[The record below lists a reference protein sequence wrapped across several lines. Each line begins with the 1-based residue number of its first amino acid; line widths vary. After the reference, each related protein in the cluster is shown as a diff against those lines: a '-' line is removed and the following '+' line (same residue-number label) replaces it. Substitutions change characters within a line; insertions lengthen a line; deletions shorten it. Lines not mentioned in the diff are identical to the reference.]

1 MVYKLIIRTDIR
13 YFQPDT
19 RIQNNIMQITF
30 ETLPMAI
37 EILIKEVRSLK
48 ADIDKK
54 NSKVNDEQVVD
65 RLEARRIL
73 GTHGK
78 KLSEARFAQLKKE
91 GRINTYGF
99 GGKHFY
105 NVEELEILKRR

>member
-1 MVYKLIIRTDIR
+1 MIGVYNQ
-13 YFQPDT
+13 YFYANI
-19 RIQNNIMQITF
+19 RIQIVMKITF

-37 EILIKEVRSLK
+37 EILITEVRGLK
-48 ADIDKK
+48 ADMCK
-54 NSKVNDEQVVD
+54 NNFKTNDQEVVD
-65 RLEARRIL
+65 RVEARRIL

-105 NVEELEILKRR
+105 NVEELEGLKRK